1 MGGSP
6 EDAAKGVIDRYLNE
20 FMSTRLGIRRESEIV
35 RAGER
40 EGKDG
45 RLYYDVA
52 VRIRSFA
59 ASNQYGLTQQ
69 ERPQTLEWDR
79 TQLASFGVGTSGC
92 TNCASGPLLQVR
104 HGRGPAAGDL
114 GQFRALHDGAGED
127 DDLGERR
134 RPAVNIALYCSQQF
148 YLLN

>member
-1 MGGSP
+1 MG
-6 EDAAKGVIDRYLNE
+6 IDRYLNE

-69 ERPQTLEWDR
+69 ERPQTRMGPHAAGLLRGGEQAVVR
-79 TQLASFGVGTSGC
+79 A
-92 TNCASGPLLQVR
+92 AHPGPLLQVH

-127 DDLGERR
+127 DDLGERKEAGGKCR
-134 RPAVNIALYCSQQF
+134 SLVFPTILSLEQRLVSSPLPV
-148 YLLN
+148 